1 MTSAQDDPQAPLA
14 PQSQWEPKR
23 QNLFAQILALR
34 ELPTI
39 IAILALSAFIA
50 WRNPTF
56 LSTYNMQLL
65 AKEVGV
71 LGILGIGEMVVII
84 TKGIDLSVGSI
95 VAMISVLVAAGLAKG
110 FSIPVVVL
118 AAITVCILIGL
129 MHSFFINKIGL
140 APFIITLGSLSI
152 WRGVT
157 LVLTRGYPIKITNK
171 DFLALGQGDIMG
183 IPMQFV
189 FLVLVTVV
197 YTIMLRNTPLGRYML
212 RDRAQCDGRPPGGCC
227 GAGGAH
233 LRIRAGDRLVRVW
246 RHDLRRRLGQG
257 MPGIAFGLELP
268 VIAAAVIGGTSMTG
282 GVGRPIGTI
291 IGAILISLILN
302 AMNMLAIS
310 SYWQELA
317 SGLVIVFAVLIDIL
331 NQRRLGVK

>member
-1 MTSAQDDPQAPLA
+1 MTSAQDNPQAPLA

-71 LGILGIGEMVVII
+71 LGILGIGAMVVII

-95 VAMISVLVAAGLAKG
+95 VAMISVLVAAVLAKG

-189 FLVLVTVV
+189 FLILVTVV
-197 YTIMLRNTPLGRYML
+197 YTIMLRSTPLGRYIYAIGHNVTAARL
-212 RDRAQCDGRPPGGCC
+212 AGVAVPAVLTFVYVQATVLFGFGGMIF
-227 GAGGAH
+227 AA
-233 LRIRAGDRLVRVW
+233 
-246 RHDLRRRLGQG
+246 RLGQG